1 MGGLSVRTKV
11 FLLFAAAALLTVV
24 PVLVLIGRAVETRV
38 YERATEELRAASLS
52 VEFNWSESV
61 FRLRETARRI
71 ALERDVEP
79 LIREGDEQRLRR
91 SLSRQVEKG
100 QVALAVDSTGHTLVG
115 PVLDSTVVASGGST
129 VFLPPAGEAPLRVA
143 VWPVYTDTTAVS
155 LDSLVRETRD
165 SVQIGMVGVGER
177 LDERAMQAI
186 KIAAGGTD
194 VALVAGNPVSVVAST
209 LSDSL
214 TAFLKGQRLEALLQ
228 LREPRLASAE
238 KLMYVVYHP
247 APGLPAAVVL
257 FRPVANE
264 LQLASGIDKSVV
276 GIGFVALALALA
288 LALVVARIVARPAQ
302 ALAAAATDLARGN
315 FHAPLPRDSRDEIG
329 QLTRA
334 FRDMRSAI
342 AEREARLRSA
352 QAELIHREKLAA
364 MGRLVA
370 QLSHE
375 INNPIYNIQNCLEVL
390 DRRMAPEDPNREFLS
405 LAREELQ
412 RMAVLT
418 RQMLDQSRPLADTAG
433 PVDVNQLVHRV
444 IALAKPELDAHGIRA
459 ELRLQAG
466 IPAVVAH
473 PDALQQVLANLVDN
487 AHDAMP
493 GGGCLKL
500 TTRADEEVVE
510 VVVEDTG
517 VGIAEEHLPHIFEAF
532 YTTKPA
538 VSGIGLGLFVSDG
551 IIRGHRGR
559 LRVESTPGEGSRFI
573 IQLPR
578 ETLDATLAA
587 SQAAEADEPA
597 AV

>member
-11 FLLFAAAALLTVV
+11 FLLFAAAMLLTVV
-24 PVLVLIGRAVETRV
+24 PVLVLIARAVETRV
-38 YERATEELRAASLS
+38 YERATEEVRRASDAAKSNWNTS
-52 VEFNWSESV
+52 VV
-61 FRLRETARRI
+61 ALGETARRI
-71 ALERDVEP
+71 ALEREVEP
-79 LIREGDEQRLRR
+79 LIREGDQPRLRR
-91 SLSRQVEKG
+91 ALARQVEKG
-100 QVALAVDSTGHTLVG
+100 QVAVAVDSTGTTLVG
-115 PVLDSTVVASGGST
+115 PVLDTTVLNSGGST
-129 VFLPPAGEAPLRVA
+129 VFLPPNGDPPLRVA
-143 VWPVYTDTTAVS
+143 VWPVYADTSA
-155 LDSLVRETRD
+155 LVRDSSAAESPD

-177 LDERAMQAI
+177 LDQRAMEAM
-186 KIAAGGTD
+186 KNAVGGTD
-194 VALVAGNPVSVVAST
+194 VALVAGDPVSVVAST
-209 LSDSL
+209 LPDSL
-214 TAFLKGQRLEALLQ
+214 TAFLKGQRLNAILQ
-228 LREPRLASAE
+228 IRDPRLAATE

-247 APGLPAAVVL
+247 TPGLRAAVVL
-257 FRPVANE
+257 FRPVGNE
-264 LQLASGIDKSVV
+264 LQLASGIATSVI

-302 ALAAAATDLARGN
+302 ALAAAASDLARGN
-315 FHAPLPRDSRDEIG
+315 FHAPLPHASRDEIG

-342 AEREARLRSA
+342 AERETRLRSA

-390 DRRMAPEDPNREFLS
+390 DRRTDPRDPNREFLS

-418 RQMLDQSRPLADTAG
+418 RQMLDQSRPLADAAG
-433 PVDVNQLVHRV
+433 PVDVNQLVQRV
-444 IALAKPELDAHGIRA
+444 VALARPELDAHGVRT
-459 ELRLQAG
+459 ELGLQPRL
-466 IPAVVAH
+466 PSVVAH

-487 AHDAMP
+487 ANDAMP
-493 GGGCLKL
+493 AGGCLKV
-500 TTRADEEVVE
+500 TTRADGEAVE

-559 LRVESTPGEGSRFI
+559 LRVESTLGEGSRFI

-578 ETLDATLAA
+578 ETLDATLAVPDGA
-587 SQAAEADEPA
+587 PAGEPA